1 MKKNGKI
8 SKIAAECGRVLIGL
22 VFIFSGTVK
31 AIDPMGGAIKI
42 GEYLSSFGLDK
53 FQSFAVMLS
62 FNLSAIEFTLGVCL
76 LLGVYRRYT
85 ALLTLLFMAFMT
97 PLTLYLALFNP
108 VSDCGCFG
116 DAVVISNWET
126 FWKNVVLL
134 AAAVVVFVYN
144 QRLTAFYT
152 YKVYWFVAL
161 FAYVY
166 CIGFAYH
173 NYNHLPLVDFRPYKV
188 GANIPRLMEIPE
200 GAPEDEY
207 RYAFIYEKDGVQRE
221 FSLDDVPAGD
231 STWTFV
237 ESKTELIRQGYVPP
251 VTSFTL
257 YNERDENVADVLL
270 HDTAAL
276 LLLVSPKLE
285 DADDARIDEI
295 NEIYDYAL
303 EHKMNFYCVTGSSRE
318 AIDRW
323 IDNTGAEYPFLKAD
337 DVLLKTVI
345 RSNPGLVLLKE
356 GTILGK
362 WHYNDLPDEEAMQ
375 AVFEA
380 RLSGKGIKNKE
391 EGRLLTNLFT
401 FTVPLLLVWVYDY
414 LRNRLPRRRGRK
426 NGFRR
431 PVDKD

>member
-8 SKIAAECGRVLIGL
+8 AKIAAECGRILIGL

-42 GEYLSSFGLDK
+42 DDYLGAFGLG
-53 FQSFAVMLS
+53 QLQPFAVMLS
-62 FNLSAIEFTLGVCL
+62 FNLSAIEFTLGVCV

-85 ALLTLLFMAFMT
+85 SLLTLVFMAFMT

-116 DAVVISNWET
+116 DALVISNWET
-126 FWKNVVLL
+126 FFKNVVLL

-166 CIGFAYH
+166 AIGFAYR

-200 GAPEDEY
+200 GAPQDEY
-207 RYAFIYEKDGVQRE
+207 AYAFIYEKDGVKKE

-237 ESKTELIRQGYVPP
+237 ESKTELIREGYVPP
-251 VTSFTL
+251 ITSFPI
-257 YNERDENVADVLL
+257 YNEKGEDVSERLL
-270 HDTAAL
+270 HDTTAV

-285 DADDARIDEI
+285 KADDARIDEI

-303 EHKMNFYCVTGSSRE
+303 ERGMDFYCVTGSGEE
-318 AIDRW
+318 AIGQW

-337 DVLLKTVI
+337 DVLLKTII

-362 WHYNDLPDEEAMQ
+362 WHVNDLPTEDEMER
-375 AVFEA
+375 VFTA
-380 RLSGKGIKNKE
+380 RLTGSGIKNKE
-391 EGRLLTNLFT
+391 QGALLTNLFT
-401 FTVPLLLVWVYDY
+401 FTVPLLLVWLYDF
-414 LRNRLPRRRGRK
+414 LRNRLPRRR
-426 NGFRR
+426 RR
-431 PVDKD
+431 QPALKEGTA